1 MKKVFLLCILI
12 AIMTEMNA
20 QDFNF
25 GLRGGVNFA
34 SIGGDDVSG
43 IDSRTSFQFGAI
55 AEFPLS
61 EKFSLQ
67 PELLYSGQGG
77 ISEQSVF
84 VEGVNVNT
92 ETTLKLDYLSLPVFA
107 KYYIVDNLSFEA
119 GPQVAF
125 LLDAEADLE
134 ASDGNNNVSD
144 SVDLSDEV
152 KGIDFGINF
161 GFGYKLDNGLN
172 FSARYYQGI
181 SNFNDT
187 DGDVDLFNEV
197 IQLSV
202 GYYFF

>member
-1 MKKVFLLCILI
+1 MKKVYLLCILI
-12 AIMTEMNA
+12 ISMTEMSA
-20 QDFNF
+20 QDFDF

-43 IDSRTSFQFGAI
+43 IDSRTSFQIGAI

-67 PELLYSGQGG
+67 PELLYSSQGG
-77 ISEQSVF
+77 ESEESVF

-92 ETTLKLDYLSLPVFA
+92 ETTLKLDYLSFPVFA

-119 GPQVAF
+119 GPQLAL
-125 LLDAEADLE
+125 LLDAEADIE
-134 ASDGNNNVSD
+134 ATDGNNTVSD
-144 SVDLSDEV
+144 SVDISDDT
-152 KGIDFGINF
+152 KDIDFGLNF

-172 FSARYYQGI
+172 FSARYYQGLT
-181 SNFNDT
+181 SLDEGDT
-187 DGDVDLFNEV
+187 DVFNQV

-202 GYYFF
+202 GFFF